1 MSSRRSCTD
10 KLAGIVYLVGLSLRG
25 RGSGTKGLKVVCLP
39 RCRAAG
45 AGGEVKPPVEEAWGI
60 LGFVSELTPW
70 FCLHWLKLNG
80 FPVDRRDGLPL
91 VGELITN
98 AIVQIILISN
108 TFVYLD

>member
-10 KLAGIVYLVGLSLRG
+10 KLVGIVYLVGLSLRG
-25 RGSGTKGLKVVCLP
+25 RGSGTKGLKVAWLP

-60 LGFVSELTPW
+60 FGLVGEFTPW

-80 FPVDRRDGLPL
+80 FPVDRREGLPL
-91 VGELITN
+91 VGELITK

-108 TFVYLD
+108 TRLFI